1 MRIERLSSR
10 CARAAVLAALLASI
24 PAGAGGGETAAKSRV
39 YLATIT
45 DTECGPSHA
54 RMLATGTM
62 GSTDEECTRACIRK
76 GATYGAV
83 VSFGKKRRFYQL
95 DDQEKPAPFA
105 ARKVRITGRIEGD
118 TLFVDR
124 IELRP

>member
-1 MRIERLSSR
+1 MRIEPSSIR
-10 CARAAVLAALLASI
+10 WARAATLAAVLASV
-24 PAGAGGGETAAKSRV
+24 PAGALATEAAAKSSV

-83 VSFGKKRRFYQL
+83 VSVGKKKRFYQL
-95 DDQEKPAPFA
+95 DDQEKPAAFA
-105 ARKVRITGRIEGD
+105 GRKVRITGRIEGD

-124 IELRP
+124 IEPRR